1 MVLSVKGANAGTEVI
16 VLLRRETRE
25 ELLGVL
31 SVWTGAGAGTPEP
44 CSVACR
50 IVSASRLA
58 SVTPTSA
65 SG

>member
-1 MVLSVKGANAGTEVI
+1 MSGNGVKTGTEVI
-16 VLLRRETRE
+16 VLLLRETRQ
-25 ELLGVL
+25 ELLVVL
-31 SVWTGAGAGTPEP
+31 SGWTGAGAGTPEP

-50 IVSASRLA
+50 IVSAARLA